1 MSRAAPAQML
11 VKGTSHE
18 KYVEQSK
25 KIKEKRD
32 SQERAAYHLKHALQ
46 QSSMPLQISLNMGQN
61 I

>member
-1 MSRAAPAQML
+1 ML

-32 SQERAAYHLKHALQ
+32 SQERAAYHLKQALQ